1 MGENTV
7 PVRVN
12 VPNPDPNSNQQRV
25 VAVVNPDGNTAHTAA
40 GQTVQV
46 TNQDGTVRPEVI
58 VHGK

>member
-12 VPNPDPNSNQQRV
+12 VPNPDPNSNQSRV
-25 VAVVNPDGNTAHTAA
+25 VAVVNPDGSTAHTAT
-40 GQTVQV
+40 GQNVEI